1 LNNKPNMTVTKA
13 YDIARRKFYKL
24 RHQEDVERRVAEE
37 EATWT
42 GAYFGPTLTE
52 RGMEFENAVHDRWKA
67 WAEEEMALFTQKS
80 NSMLGID
87 SNEIPPGK
95 GLDDA
100 AAEEEEVPV
109 TVLI

>member
-1 LNNKPNMTVTKA
+1 MTVTKA

-52 RGMEFENAVHDRWKA
+52 RGMEMENEVYNRWKA
-67 WAEEEMALFTQKS
+67 WAEEETALYTQRS

-87 SNEIPPGK
+87 SNETPPGED
-95 GLDDA
+95 LNDA
-100 AAEEEEVPV
+100 APAEEEEVPV
-109 TVLI
+109 PITVMI

>member
-1 LNNKPNMTVTKA
+1 
-13 YDIARRKFYKL
+13 
-24 RHQEDVERRVAEE
+24 
-37 EATWT
+37 
-42 GAYFGPTLTE
+42 
-52 RGMEFENAVHDRWKA
+52 
-67 WAEEEMALFTQKS
+67 
-80 NSMLGID
+80 MLGID